1 MGPETTTPNLK
12 ILRLKQVC
20 ERLQI
25 SRSSLYEKITITS
38 PRFDKD
44 FPRPFK
50 LGASAI
56 GFDADAVNQWVLGRI
71 AASSAMEGTKCQ

>member
-1 MGPETTTPNLK
+1 MEPNATPNLQ
-12 ILRLKQVC
+12 IMRLKQVC

-38 PRFDKD
+38 PRFDQN
-44 FPRPFK
+44 FPQPFK

-56 GFDADAVNQWVLGRI
+56 GFDAGAVNQWVLGRK
-71 AASSAMEGTKCQ
+71 AASLATEGATCQ

>member
-1 MGPETTTPNLK
+1 MEPNATPNLQ

-20 ERLQI
+20 QRLQI

-38 PRFDKD
+38 SRFDKD

-56 GFDADAVNQWVLGRI
+56 GFNAASIDQWVLGRI
-71 AASSAMEGTKCQ
+71 AASAAMGGAKWQ

>member
-1 MGPETTTPNLK
+1 MEQNATPNLQ

-50 LGASAI
+50 LGASSI
-56 GFDADAVNQWVLGRI
+56 GFAASAVDKWVLGRI
-71 AASSAMEGTKCQ
+71 AVSSAMEGAK